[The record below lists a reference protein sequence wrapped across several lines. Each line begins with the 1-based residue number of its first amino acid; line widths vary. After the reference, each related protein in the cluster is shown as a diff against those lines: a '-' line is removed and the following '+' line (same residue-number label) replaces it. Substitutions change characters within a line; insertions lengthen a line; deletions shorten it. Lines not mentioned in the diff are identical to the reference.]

1 MWPDAGE
8 TMTAAVRVRD
18 LPLRTKL
25 VLTLLG
31 AAMVLLGLSSYLS
44 FRYWKQEALQAAGQE
59 ALLGASSARASVE
72 SAMVYGRKEQA
83 RANLKRLA
91 ESAHVREVRVYA
103 ADGTILF
110 SPDASEEGRRIPGMW
125 LPSPEDLPEKGTFA
139 TTADGEAVRAFLPA
153 GVPRPAIIEVEFSVR
168 PLMAAIDRGARFG
181 MALLIGSLFAF
192 VAILFVLLEREV
204 VAPLG
209 RVARVAAKAAGV
221 HGARE
226 ELGTLA
232 VSVAGL
238 IDREEEA
245 RRLAHAQREQ
255 LVQQAGLA
263 QVGEMAAEM
272 AHEFKR
278 PLASVRTAI
287 ELLRDEQLPEP
298 RRQELLAKVDEQL
311 ERLTETMRD
320 VFALA
325 RPETLELERLDVH
338 DLADEAL
345 LQLAGHPASH
355 AVTLRREFAADAQ
368 ELCGDRRRLTQALV
382 NLMVNAL
389 DAMPEGGTLTLRTRR
404 LEDGVE
410 LAVADTGPGIPAE
423 EVERVL
429 RPFYSTKELGTGL
442 GLPLVARIV
451 GAHAGRLFIEGVVG
465 RGTTVRL
472 VLPLPEPNAKGVA
485 TWPMPESSSLT
496 TIS

>member
-1 MWPDAGE
+1 MN
-8 TMTAAVRVRD
+8 TAAVRVRD

-31 AAMVLLGLSSYLS
+31 AAMVLLGVSSYLS

-59 ALLGASSARASVE
+59 ALLGASSARAAVE
-72 SAMVYGRKEQA
+72 SALVYGRQEQA

-103 ADGTILF
+103 PDGTILF
-110 SPDASEEGRRIPGMW
+110 SPDAGEEGRHVVGVY
-125 LPSPEDLPEKGTFA
+125 LPSPQELPEAGLVAVTP
-139 TTADGEAVRAFLPA
+139 DGEAVRAFLPA
-153 GVPRPAIIEVEFSVR
+153 GVPRPAIIEVEFSVA
-168 PLMAAIDRGARFG
+168 PLKAAIDRGARFG
-181 MALLIGSLFAF
+181 IALLIGSLFAF

-209 RVARVAAKAAGV
+209 RVARAAAKAAGV

-226 ELGTLA
+226 EMGTLA
-232 VSVAGL
+232 ASVAGL
-238 IDREEEA
+238 IGREEEA
-245 RRLAHAQREQ
+245 RLLAHTQREQ

-287 ELLRDEQLPEP
+287 ELLRADHVPDP
-298 RRQELLAKVDEQL
+298 RGQELLARVDEQL

-320 VFALA
+320 LFALA
-325 RPETLELERLDVH
+325 RPEALEVEVVDVR
-338 DLADEAL
+338 DLVDEAL
-345 LQLAGHPASH
+345 MQLAGHPASH
-355 AVTLRREFAADAQ
+355 AVTLSRDFAPDAQ
-368 ELCGDRRRLTQALV
+368 ELHGDRRRLTQAVL
-382 NLMVNAL
+382 NIMANAL
-389 DAMPEGGTLTLRTRR
+389 DAMPDGGSLTVRTRR
-404 LEDGVE
+404 LEDAVE
-410 LAVADTGPGIPAE
+410 LAIEDTGPGIPPE

-451 GAHAGRLFIEGVVG
+451 GAHAGRLSIEGEAG
-465 RGTTVRL
+465 RGTTVRV
-472 VLPLPEPNAKGVA
+472 VLPLRAPNPKGVA

-496 TIS
+496 TIG

>member
-1 MWPDAGE
+1 MR
-8 TMTAAVRVRD
+8 AAVRVRD

-25 VLTLLG
+25 LLTLLG
-31 AAMVLLGLSSYLS
+31 AAMLLLGIASYLS

-59 ALLGASSARASVE
+59 ALLGASSARAAVE
-72 SAMVYGRKEQA
+72 TALVYGRQEQV
-83 RANLKRLA
+83 RANLKRLS

-103 ADGTILF
+103 PDGTILF
-110 SPDASEEGRRIPGMW
+110 SPDASEEGRRIPGVW
-125 LPSPEDLPEKGTFA
+125 LPSPQELPEAGLQSV
-139 TTADGEAVRAFLPA
+139 TADGEAVRAFLPA
-153 GVPRPAIIEVEFSVR
+153 GAPRPAIIEVEFSVA
-168 PLMAAIDRGARFG
+168 PLKAAIDRGARFG
-181 MALLIGSLFAF
+181 IALLIGSLFAF
-192 VAILFVLLEREV
+192 VAILFVLLERQV

-238 IDREEEA
+238 IDREEAA
-245 RRLAHAQREQ
+245 RRVAHEQQEQ

-287 ELLRDEQLPEP
+287 ELLRGDYVPDP
-298 RRQELLAKVDEQL
+298 RGQALLARVDEQL

-325 RPETLELERLDVH
+325 RPEALELEKVDVH

-345 LQLAGHPASH
+345 VQLAGHPAGQL
-355 AVTLRREFAADAQ
+355 VTLRREFAADAQ
-368 ELCGDRRRLTQALV
+368 EVCGDRRRLTQALV
-382 NLMVNAL
+382 NLMANAL
-389 DAMPEGGTLTLRTRR
+389 DAMPEGGTLTLATRR
-404 LEDGVE
+404 LEDGIE
-410 LAVADTGPGIPAE
+410 LAVADTGPGIPPD

-442 GLPLVARIV
+442 GLPLVARII
-451 GAHAGRLFIEGVVG
+451 GAHAGRLSIEGEAG
-465 RGTTVRL
+465 RGTIVRV
-472 VLPLPEPNAKGVA
+472 VLPLRPKEKGVA

-496 TIS
+496 TIG